1 MTADKPKPK
10 ASASAENTIV
20 ITRVFNAPRGLV
32 WRAWT
37 EPGHVEKWFGPKG
50 FSTTVE
56 KQELRV
62 GGRSRFVM
70 HGPDGKD
77 YPCEGTYLEV
87 VPMERIVTT
96 DEFAEDYENTTD
108 GELPAGII
116 LAVLF
121 EDAGDNDK
129 KTCVTLRIQHPTAA
143 EKKNHEDMGVV
154 GGWDSTL
161 DCLDELLVQLTA

>member
-1 MTADKPKPK
+1 MTADKPKTP
-10 ASASAENTIV
+10 ATTEHAIL
-20 ITRVFNAPRGLV
+20 ITRVFNAPRELV

-37 EPGHVEKWFGPKG
+37 QPEHVEKWFGPKG

-77 YPCEGTYLEV
+77 YPCEGTYLEL

-96 DEFAEDYENTTD
+96 DEFAEDFENATGTD
-108 GELPAGII
+108 LPAGII
-116 LAVLF
+116 LTVLF
-121 EDAGDNDK
+121 EDVGDDAA
-129 KTCVTLRIQHPTAA
+129 KTRVTLRIQHPTAE
-143 EKKNHEDMGVV
+143 EKKKHEDMGVV
-154 GGWDSTL
+154 GGWNSTL
-161 DCLDELLVQLTA
+161 DCLEEQLAAMQA